1 MVELPQGAGDLRVL
15 LGFWHDDQ
23 RLPVDAPAPQD
34 GTQRMVG
41 PLIRGAPGVPEIHV
55 RRTAS
60 APRIDGVLDDAAW
73 SAAAPLTLV
82 DSLDGSKPEL
92 RTIARLSWD
101 DQALY
106 VAFECEDPDVWG
118 TLRQRD
124 EPLYTQDVVEVFLD
138 ADADG
143 RTLQRDRGQPAERA
157 LRRLLPGPPPGMDLS
172 WDSGW

>member
-1 MVELPQGAGDLRVL
+1 MLANADHPLATPLERWPVGEVVQDVHVVELPQGAGDLRVL

-101 DQALY
+101 DA
-106 VAFECEDPDVWG
+106 G
-118 TLRQRD
+118 
-124 EPLYTQDVVEVFLD
+124 
-138 ADADG
+138 
-143 RTLQRDRGQPAERA
+143 A
-157 LRRLLPGPPPGMDLS
+157 LRRLRVRGPRRLGNPPAAG
-172 WDSGW
+172 